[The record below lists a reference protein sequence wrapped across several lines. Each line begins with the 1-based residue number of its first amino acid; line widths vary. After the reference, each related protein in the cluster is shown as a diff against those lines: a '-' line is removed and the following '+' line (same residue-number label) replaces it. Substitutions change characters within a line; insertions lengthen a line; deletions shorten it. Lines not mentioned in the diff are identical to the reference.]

1 MPFNVSKAKRRDP
14 LNAQELALAQN
25 LYRAIRSANSKI
37 GIEELSRIIATLDPD
52 KLNRLLDAIT
62 ITGDRKRIEDS
73 LLNAIDIGGNNAIK
87 ELQKITPRL
96 AYPNFKPTQVKVDN
110 KKPLKELPF
119 TKIPAWASATRP
131 KIDVSLSFDKTNPNS
146 LYFAQQRAA
155 ALITAI
161 DDMTRQSVREIII
174 EAFNDKVDYRTTAK
188 RIKNVVGLH
197 PKWAKA
203 VTKYEKNQYRRLV
216 ANGMK
221 ETTAMTRAS
230 DMATK
235 YSDSLKSKRA
245 TMIARTE
252 IQIAQNEGRLESW
265 KQAAKEG
272 FVDPDS
278 MKMWIT
284 ADDERTCPV
293 CAELDGETV
302 GWLDVFSNGLEKPIA
317 HPHCRCTIKLI
328 PPEKYADIY
337 SEMTYEDYYA

>member
-1 MPFNVSKAKRRDP
+1 MPFTVHKAKRRDP

-25 LYRAIRSANSKI
+25 LYLAIRRANSKI

-73 LLNAIDIGGNNAIK
+73 LLNAIDIGGNQAIK
-87 ELQKITPRL
+87 DLQAIAPRL
-96 AYPNFKPTQVKVDN
+96 AYPNFKPSQVKVDN
-110 KKPLKELPF
+110 KQPLKELPF
-119 TKIPAWASATRP
+119 TKIPAWASSTRP

-197 PKWAKA
+197 PRWAKA
-203 VTKYEKNQYRRLV
+203 VTKYEKNQFNRLV
-216 ANGMK
+216 GTGMK

-230 DMATK
+230 EMATK
-235 YSDSLKSKRA
+235 YADNLKSKRA

-252 IQIAQNEGRLESW
+252 IQIAQNEGRIESW
-265 KQAAKEG
+265 KQAAKAG

-284 ADDERTCPV
+284 ADDERTCPI

-337 SEMTYEDYYA
+337 SEMTYEDYYE

>member
-1 MPFNVSKAKRRDP
+1 MPFHVAKAKRRDP

-25 LYRAIRSANSKI
+25 LYNAIRRANSQIK
-37 GIEELSRIIATLDPD
+37 IEELTRIIANLDPD

-62 ITGDRKRIEDS
+62 ISGDRKRLEEA
-73 LLNAIDIGGNNAIK
+73 LLNAVDFGGTDAIK
-87 ELQKITPRL
+87 EIQRIAPRL
-96 AYPNFKPTQVKVDN
+96 AYPNFKPTQVKTEN
-110 KKPLKELPF
+110 KRELGDLPY
-119 TKIPAWASATRP
+119 TKIPAWASTSRP

-161 DDMTRQSVREIII
+161 DEMTRQSVREIII
-174 EAFNDKVDYRTTAK
+174 ESFNDGIDYRATAK

-216 ANGMK
+216 ASGVK
-221 ETTAMTRAS
+221 ESTAMTRAS
-230 DMATK
+230 EMATK
-235 YSDSLKSKRA
+235 YSDNLKSKRA
-245 TMIARTE
+245 TMISRTE

-265 KQAAKEG
+265 KQAFKEG
-272 FVDPDS
+272 FVDPES
-278 MKMWIT
+278 MKMWVT
-284 ADDERTCPV
+284 AEDERTCPI

-302 GWLDVFSNGLEKPIA
+302 GWLDAFSNGLEKPIA

-337 SEMTYEDYYA
+337 SEMTYEDYYE